1 MSISNGKAEASVHP
15 GNVKSLLVIAAQEYD
30 HSSRSSVSMVAGSDS
45 IHIARGPW
53 SAHMRDVVTI
63 VTYAADLDTVMRSL
77 EVASSNGARF
87 YLIAKPVNGEG
98 HIEAWSR
105 GDGQVYGV
113 GSDCDEQL
121 PSCLASS
128 RDEARA
134 IACTAMLA
142 NAFAD
147 MAMALSKGL
156 GVATLVHAGGGA

>member
-1 MSISNGKAEASVHP
+1 MARDH
-15 GNVKSLLVIAAQEYD
+15 VKSLVIIAAQEYD
-30 HSSRSSVSMVAGSDS
+30 HSSRSSVSMVAGADS

-53 SAHMRDVVTI
+53 SAQMRDVVTI
-63 VTYAADLDTVMRSL
+63 VTYAPDLDTVMRSL

-87 YLIAKPVNGEG
+87 YLIAKPVGPGSIFYG

-134 IACTAMLA
+134 IAFTAKLA

-147 MAMALSKGL
+147 MATALSKGL

>member
-63 VTYAADLDTVMRSL
+63 VTYAQDLDTVMRSL

-87 YLIAKPVNGEG
+87 YLVAKPVGLDG
-98 HIEAWSR
+98 HVEAWSR

-121 PSCLASS
+121 PSCLSSS

-142 NAFAD
+142 IVALAL
-147 MAMALSKGL
+147 ALSKDL
-156 GVATLVHAGGGA
+156 GVATYVHAGGGE